1 MYVKRIFLTCLLLL
15 VAAALVLPWWIG
27 RDTEARYRALAAS
40 TGGSHVPVRLRVEA
54 FDRGWFTSRATVSV
68 QAAGHRA
75 RSLIDA
81 LGAPREADRLVLTD
95 RIAHGLLPAT
105 GHDGALGWRPALA
118 AVSGRL
124 RAPGLA
130 DSAPLARLAYRV
142 GLDGGV
148 VMALDAPGAGGPAGG
163 SDRTFGWRGLHVEA
177 TIPPGPGRLSLKI
190 GAAEL
195 GAPQSLGRII
205 LHDLEGRLDA
215 SLPESG
221 LPAGLIELGAREA
234 LVAEANGPNR
244 MGGANG
250 LALRIDFDGRGTE
263 ASVTVEGS
271 LDNVGSPRQ
280 VYGPGDLRLSVKG
293 LDAGSLVRLI
303 DSVTRIHARGVTG
316 RAGTMAMAGALLAET
331 NALLAHGPVL
341 ELERLEL
348 AGPDGPVHA
357 KGRLELESTKPV
369 VLNNPY
375 LLQRAVKGTFE
386 ITVPPVAARHAALI
400 HLRRNGLLDD
410 HSPESWLA
418 TQVSRGR
425 LTRDGGGYHASVR
438 LARGR
443 VLVNGRP
450 WAELW
455 R

>member
-1 MYVKRIFLTCLLLL
+1 MYVKRIFLICLVLL
-15 VAAALVLPWWIG
+15 VAAALVPPWWIG

-40 TGGSHVPVRLRVEA
+40 TAGSPAPFRLRVEA

-68 QAAGHRA
+68 EAASHRA
-75 RSLIDA
+75 RSFIDA
-81 LGAPREADRLVLTD
+81 LGAPREAGGLVLTD
-95 RIAHGLLPAT
+95 RIAHGLLPAP
-105 GHDGALGWRPALA
+105 GPDGELAWRPGLA

-124 RAPGLA
+124 RAPGSP
-130 DSAPLARLAYRV
+130 DSAPLARLAYRI

-148 VMALDAPGAGGPAGG
+148 VMVLDTPGAGIPAGEPG
-163 SDRTFGWRGLHVEA
+163 RTIGWRDLHVEA
-177 TIPPGPGRLSLKI
+177 VIPPSPGPLSLRA

-195 GAPQSLGRII
+195 GARHSLGRII
-205 LHDLEGRLDA
+205 LHGIEGRVDA
-215 SLPESG
+215 LLPESG
-221 LPAGLIELGAREA
+221 LPTGSIELGAREA
-234 LVAEANGPNR
+234 VVADANGPGT
-244 MGGANG
+244 MGGAG
-250 LALRIDFDGRGTE
+250 SLALRIAFEGRGKQ
-263 ASVTVEGS
+263 AGMTVEGS
-271 LDNVGSPRQ
+271 LDDVGSPRQ
-280 VYGPGDLRLSVKG
+280 VYGPGDLRLSVQG

-303 DSVTRIHARGVTG
+303 DSVTRIQARGVTG
-316 RAGTMAMAGALLAET
+316 RAGTMALAGALLAEA

-348 AGPDGPVHA
+348 AGPDGPVRA
-357 KGRLELESTKPV
+357 TGRLELESTEPV

-386 ITVPPVAARHAALI
+386 ITVPPIAARHAALI
-400 HLRRNGLLDD
+400 HLRRNGLLAAQA
-410 HSPESWLA
+410 PEAWLA

-425 LTRDGGGYHASVR
+425 LTRDGGDYQASVR
-438 LARGR
+438 LEQGR